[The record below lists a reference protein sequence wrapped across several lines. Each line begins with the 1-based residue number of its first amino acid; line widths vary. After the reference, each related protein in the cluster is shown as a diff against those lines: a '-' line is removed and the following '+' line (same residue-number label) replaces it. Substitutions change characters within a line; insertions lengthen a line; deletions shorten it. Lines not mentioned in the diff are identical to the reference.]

1 MKQGKLRR
9 VRNLKPKFGA
19 NPEYLIGEL
28 ELDEN
33 VFPDMDATRLKVQVA
48 FTDWGLVRGMKRA
61 AKNPEDFRIVEA
73 VEAEV
78 KKREKW
84 WRKLFG

>member
-1 MKQGKLRR
+1 METGKIKR
-9 VRNLKPKFGA
+9 VPNLKRKFGA
-19 NPEYLIGEL
+19 NPEYLIGEI

-33 VFPDMDATRLKVQVA
+33 VFPDMEATQLKVKVA

-61 AKNPEDFRIVEA
+61 AQNPEDFKVVRFIE
-73 VEAEV
+73 EEV

-84 WRKLFG
+84 WKRIFG